1 MSVAATNPIRGISFK
16 ILSVML
22 FLMMQTCIKS
32 AGADI
37 PAGQITF
44 YRSAFALVPILLY
57 LAWLKDLPGAFY
69 TRNPFGHFKR
79 GVLGILSMAC
89 GFYGLV
95 HLPMPDAIALGYAS
109 PLMAVIFA
117 ALVLREKIRVYR
129 WTAVFFGM
137 VGVIVILFPKLTL
150 LREGGFGS
158 SEGMGAI
165 SVLMAAILA
174 GLAMIQVR
182 QLVASEKTATI
193 VVYFS
198 LTGAALS
205 LFSLPFGWVSLGL
218 TDTLLLIACGV
229 FGGVA
234 QLFLTE
240 SYRHAEVSTIA
251 PFEYSS
257 IIIGIAISYVMFGDV
272 PTLTMLVGTAIVVS
286 AGIFIIYREH
296 QLGLSRRAA
305 KKASTPQG

>member
-1 MSVAATNPIRGISFK
+1 MSVAAINPIRGISFK
-16 ILSVML
+16 VLSVML

-44 YRSAFALVPILLY
+44 FRSAFALVPILIY

-69 TRNPFGHFKR
+69 TRHPFGHFKR

-117 ALVLREKIRVYR
+117 AVLLREQVRVYR
-129 WTAVFFGM
+129 WTAVFVGM
-137 VGVIVILFPKLTL
+137 IGVIVILFPKLTL

-158 SEGMGAI
+158 SEGMGAL
-165 SVLMAAILA
+165 SVMAAAVLA
-174 GLAMIQVR
+174 GMAMIQVR
-182 QLVASEKTATI
+182 QLVVSEKTATI

-198 LTGAALS
+198 ITGAVLS
-205 LFSLPFGWVSLGL
+205 LFTLPFGWVSLSL
-218 TDTLLLIACGV
+218 TDTMLLIACGI

-257 IIIGIAISYVMFGDV
+257 IIIGIGISYVMFGDI
-272 PTLTMLVGTAIVVS
+272 PTFTMLVGTAIVIS

-296 QLGLSRRAA
+296 RLGLSRKAS